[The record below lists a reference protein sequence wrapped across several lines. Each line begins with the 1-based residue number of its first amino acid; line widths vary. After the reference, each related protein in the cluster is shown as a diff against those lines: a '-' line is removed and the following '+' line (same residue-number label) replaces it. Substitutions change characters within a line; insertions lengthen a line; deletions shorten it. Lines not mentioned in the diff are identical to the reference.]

1 LSEELKLCHALFG
14 SVSIDQFS
22 TIGSACFTLIIALI
36 TFFSLAHPLSTITA
50 NLEHRLTFPIIAI
63 VVFLISFV
71 PALPLTL
78 IYDLVDVRGVCWFVP
93 NTNASNLVIFVP
105 RAFVLVCVIIL
116 YTRLLVFFQKR
127 DMKLFGTN
135 SMSQTGEVSD
145 EAEEGEQ
152 TRSKRFSVV
161 LPRRMSNWT
170 RRSSNVSNARNSD
183 ATMVKGPPVS
193 LQQGPPTTTILLDTT
208 SPHSTPS
215 YSPHAL
221 APIPASPGPAD
232 VASFTNPF
240 PGPYPDNSTSTGKSS
255 PDLEN
260 FLPSSVNDSR
270 RPSDQPSALSHFK
283 IDETSS
289 AHDRQARPRIK
300 RRRGP
305 LSPRQINRRLSV
317 LLMLYPLA
325 YALLIAVSLARLI
338 KQLATHSAPSPALS
352 NISRWLIYSQGLIDG
367 LLFTV
372 IRWVLFN
379 FGRSRT

>member
-1 LSEELKLCHALFG
+1 LSL
-14 SVSIDQFS
+14 IDGFS

-36 TFFSLAHPLSTITA
+36 TFLSLAHPLSTITA
-50 NLEHRLTFPIIAI
+50 SLEHRFTFPIIAI
-63 VVFLISFV
+63 AVFLISFV
-71 PALPLTL
+71 PTLPLSL

-105 RAFVLVCVIIL
+105 RAFVLVCVIVL
-116 YTRLLVFFQKR
+116 YTRLLIFFQRR
-127 DMKLFGTN
+127 DMKLFGSN

-145 EAEEGEQ
+145 EADEGEQ

-170 RRSSNVSNARNSD
+170 RRSSNVSNTRNSES
-183 ATMVKGPPVS
+183 TMVKGPAVS
-193 LQQGPPTTTILLDTT
+193 VQQGPPTTTILLDPT
-208 SPHSTPS
+208 SPHPTPA

-221 APIPASPGPAD
+221 STIPASPTPAD
-232 VASFTNPF
+232 VASFTYPF
-240 PGPYPDNSTSTGKSS
+240 PASYPDNSTSSS

-260 FLPSSVNDSR
+260 FLPSSTNDSR

-289 AHDRQARPRIK
+289 AQDRQARPKIK

-305 LSPRQINRRLSV
+305 LSPRQVNRRLSV

-379 FGRSRT
+379 FGRSRS